1 MATNST
7 RDRLVTAAFELFAR
21 QGFESTTV
29 DEIAAKAA
37 VGRTTFFRLFPTKE
51 AVIFPNHDAVLA
63 AVEARLVT
71 GDARTVTAA
80 LHESARTVL
89 RHYLAEGELARTR
102 YQLTRTVLAL
112 RAAEI
117 AGQRRYQ
124 RLFRDYLLRWS
135 DDTPDAELRAEV
147 LANAVVTSHNY
158 VLRRWLRGQTDAP
171 EAEFETAMNDLVPRL
186 WSESLAP
193 KHAGTQIVVLR
204 SNRDL
209 ETLVP
214 DLRKLLG
221 GK

>member
-29 DEIAAKAA
+29 DEIASTAG

-51 AVIFPNHDAVLA
+51 AVIFPDHDAVLA
-63 AVEARLVT
+63 AVEARLLT

-89 RHYLAEGELARTR
+89 RHYLAEGALARTR
-102 YQLTRTVLAL
+102 YQLTRTVPAL

-124 RLFRDYLLRWS
+124 RLFREYLLRWAK
-135 DDTPDAELRAEV
+135 DNPDSGLRSEV
-147 LANAVVTSHNY
+147 LANAVVTTHNY
-158 VLRRWLRGQTDAP
+158 VLRRWLRTETDAP
-171 EAEFETAMNDLVPRL
+171 EAEFETVMHDLVPRL
-186 WSESLAP
+186 WSSSPSQKRAS
-193 KHAGTQIVVLR
+193 TQIIVLQSER
-204 SNRDL
+204 NL
-209 ETLVP
+209 EELVP
-214 DLRKLLG
+214 ELRKFLG
-221 GK
+221 DG